1 MANDKELIYGIDLG
15 TTNSCI
21 ALVGEDGEPHVLEN
35 YEGFKTTPS
44 VVYYDDMGNVLVG
57 DEAKRLMNGDAEHTV
72 AFIKRE
78 IGNKN
83 YNREIYGE
91 KISPLVISSMILKK
105 MVADAND
112 MRVSEGL
119 EPIHKAVITVPA
131 YFGSTECEI
140 TRQAGEFVEYEEV
153 YPGRFYGTLK
163 SEIIHTVEEGK
174 NVVLDIDVKGGINVK
189 KQFGDEAITIFIMPP
204 SVAALRE
211 RLIHRGTDAIDV
223 INQRVEKAEY
233 EISFAGQYDVTIIND
248 NLDEAI
254 TNTENVIKE
263 FLEK

>member
-1 MANDKELIYGIDLG
+1 MKGKIIIISAPSGCGKSTIIGAIMERGNVELQFSVSA
-15 TTNSCI
+15 TNRKPR
-21 ALVGEDGEPHVLEN
+21 DGEKDGVN
-35 YEGFKTTPS
+35 YYFLSTQDFLDK
-44 VVYYDDMGNVLVG
+44 
-57 DEAKRLMNGDAEHTV
+57 
-72 AFIKRE
+72 
-78 IGNKN
+78 
-83 YNREIYGE
+83 
-91 KISPLVISSMILKK
+91 
-105 MVADAND
+105 
-112 MRVSEGL
+112 VSG
-119 EPIHKAVITVPA
+119 
-131 YFGSTECEI
+131 
-140 TRQAGEFVEYEEV
+140 GEFVEYEEV

-163 SEIIHTVEEGK
+163 SEIIRTVEEGK